1 MNKSKHARWHEASN
15 ENILHGTDVLKFVES
30 RIPVSNVNFLAYGFS
45 GLQENEKFWVTGFPG
60 DPMTVSHWEW
70 GGRGAPPGLP
80 SFIRPENN
88 NYIAVSSFKC
98 ATDGRFHRR
107 KANFGRMFMV
117 MVDDVGTKVPF
128 ERLVLPPSVLV
139 ETSPGNYQAWYFLTT
154 PETDPAKADRLIK
167 GMIENGLTAD
177 ATDPGMKG
185 VTRYGRL
192 PVGINGKG
200 KYVKKLGSHF
210 VQTVSIWSP
219 TTRYSIEEI
228 AAAYGV
234 DLTAPPERKRR
245 PSIRKQAGSCAAGDD
260 AVLPLIDSA
269 GLYMEPA
276 QDGMHRI
283 VCPWL
288 HEHKD
293 EDPSGTVY
301 FEPSNENYGRGG
313 FKCHHGHCTNRT
325 IADLSHFLARLQQ
338 LNKEI

>member
-1 MNKSKHARWHEASN
+1 M
-15 ENILHGTDVLKFVES
+15 NILEE
-30 RIPVSNVNFLAYGFS
+30 IPVFITPSNINFISYAFI
-45 GLQENEKFWVTGFPG
+45 GLKDDEQFWVTGFPG

-80 SFIRPENN
+80 SFIQPGHN
-88 NYIAVSSFKC
+88 NYIAVSSFKRG
-98 ATDGRFHRR
+98 TDGRFHRR

-139 ETSPGNYQAWYFLTT
+139 ETSPGNFQAWYFLTV
-154 PETDPAKADRLIK
+154 PETNPAKADRLIK

-177 ATDPGMKG
+177 ATDPGMRG

-192 PVGINGKG
+192 PVGVNGKG
-200 KYVKKLGSHF
+200 KYVERLGHDF

-219 TTRYSIEEI
+219 TTCYSIKEV

-234 DLTAPPERKRR
+234 DLTAPPPRKRR
-245 PSIRKQAGSCAAGDD
+245 PSIHKQTGSCAAGDD
-260 AVLPLIDSA
+260 AVLVPLDRA
-269 GLYMEPA
+269 GLYLEPA

-283 VCPWL
+283 VCPWV
-288 HEHKD
+288 HEHTD

-301 FEPSNENYGRGG
+301 FEPSDENGGRGG
-313 FKCHHGHCTNRT
+313 FKCQHGHCIDRT
-325 IADLSHFLARLQQ
+325 IANLSHFLTCLQDLHQ
-338 LNKEI
+338 E